1 MPKRMI
7 TLLACAFAFA
17 LHVQTSVSAVAQF
30 PDVPENAWYADAVSY
45 CAEHGL
51 MEGTGEG
58 FHPNGDMTRAMLASV
73 LYRAAGSPKV
83 HQANSFTDVISG
95 KWYEKPVLWAVE
107 NKILYGY
114 GGGRIGPN
122 DPVTREQTATILWR
136 HSGSSAAQGRPN
148 FADDASISGYAL
160 TAAAW
165 AREVGVINGM
175 PGNLFAPKAT
185 ATRAQMATILRSY
198 TQLEQP
204 LPSPSADPSATPS
217 PAAVATPTP
226 TPAPTPSPTPAPT
239 PSPTPT
245 PAPQTGILTLTIGG
259 TPVQVDWQ
267 ENASVTALR
276 ELVRSKGG
284 SMTVSMSMYGGFEQ
298 VGSLGTS
305 LTRNDSQTTTSAGD
319 IVLYSGNQIVVFY
332 GSNSWSYTRLGR
344 ITDQNAAG
352 MTQLLG
358 NGNVTLTLTL
368 S

>member
-1 MPKRMI
+1 MSKRII
-7 TLLACAFAFA
+7 TLLACAVAFA
-17 LHVQTSVSAVAQF
+17 LLVQTSVSAVARF

-58 FHPNGDMTRAMLASV
+58 FHPNGDMTRAMLAAV

-136 HSGSSAAQGRPN
+136 HSGSSVAQGRPN

-204 LPSPSADPSATPS
+204 LPSPS
-217 PAAVATPTP
+217 
-226 TPAPTPSPTPAPT
+226 
-239 PSPTPT
+239 PTPT
-245 PAPQTGILTLTIGG
+245 PAPQTGTLKLTIGG